1 MLIYVFVYKKTK
13 KKVKN
18 VYFLQKRVYK
28 KATKKD

>member
-1 MLIYVFVYKKTK
+1 MFLFIKKPK